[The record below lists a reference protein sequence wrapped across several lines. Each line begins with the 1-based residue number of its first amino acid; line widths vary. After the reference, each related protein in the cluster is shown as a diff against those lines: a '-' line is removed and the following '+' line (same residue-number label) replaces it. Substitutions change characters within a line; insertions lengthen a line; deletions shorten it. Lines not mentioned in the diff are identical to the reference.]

1 MTKGKYK
8 CSKCDR
14 TFTMPAHLARH
25 KNTIHSMGSRKKT
38 AAMKVAKTRAKVGRP
53 KRVSAKRV
61 GRPKGR
67 VARRGVSI
75 GLATPRFLGEM
86 QAYRSALLTQRAS
99 LDVQIDAVGRA
110 LGEMGLA
117 TKATPTRRT
126 TKKRAKPKVKARPR
140 AKAKK
145 RGPAVGKIRA
155 GSLRDYIGRVL
166 KQRSTPMSPA
176 EIGTRVVQAGFKT
189 KSKDITKAV
198 SNTLPKMTNVNK
210 VGFGKYKVT
219 G

>member
-8 CSKCDR
+8 CPKCDR
-14 TFTMPAHLARH
+14 TFSMPAHLARH

-38 AAMKVAKTRAKVGRP
+38 AAKKMGKTRAKVGRP

-67 VARRGVSI
+67 VARRGVSV
-75 GLATPRFLGEM
+75 GLGTPRFLGEM

-145 RGPAVGKIRA
+145 GPAVGKIRA

-166 KQRSTPMSPA
+166 RQRSTPMSPA
-176 EIGTRVVQAGFKT
+176 EIGTGVVRAGFKT

-198 SNTLPKMTNVNK
+198 SNTLPKMTNIK
-210 VGFGKYKVT
+210 KMGFGKYQVT